1 MTSPYWAKLWI
12 EILDDPKVANMPD
25 WLFRKF
31 IIFVLAAKEYDHAG
45 LLQPVD
51 DLAWRIRSNVKE
63 TADALSA
70 LEQIGVTRATADG
83 WELINFVKRQER
95 EYSDTPEAIRQ
106 RRYREKHNNKE
117 NNNNNNIQTY
127 NNNKHNKKALHDNS
141 DTSIS
146 ISSSVSVSDSFS
158 DSDSL
163 TQSNIF
169 SLYQKEIGLI
179 TPMIAEDLKDAEKE
193 YPEDYVTDAIHEAVR
208 RNKRSW
214 GYIASILK
222 SWKAQGHK
230 SIGGRAA
237 NKLGVVD
244 IHATEDGR
252 NKYGEWETR

>member
-51 DLAWRIRSNVKE
+51 NLAWRIRSNVKE

-95 EYSDTPEAIRQ
+95 EYSDTPEAVRQ
-106 RRYREKHNNKE
+106 RRYREKH
-117 NNNNNNIQTY
+117 
-127 NNNKHNKKALHDNS
+127 HNEKPLQRNGD
-141 DTSIS
+141 IS
-146 ISSSVSVSDSFS
+146 VSVSTSVSDSFS

-163 TQSNIF
+163 TKPNIF
-169 SLYQKEIGLI
+169 NIYENTIGII
-179 TPMIAEDLKDAEKE
+179 TGPIADKLRLAEKE
-193 YPEDYVTDAIHEAVR
+193 YPELWVSRAFEISAEQ
-208 RNKRSW
+208 NKRSW
-214 GYIASILK
+214 AYVSAIMERWRNNGYDGDKKNGKKPADRRDSEE
-222 SWKAQGHK
+222 A
-230 SIGGRAA
+230 RA
-237 NKLGVVD
+237 
-244 IHATEDGR
+244 
-252 NKYGEWETR
+252 KYAEWER

>member
-31 IIFVLAAKEYDHAG
+31 IMFVLAAKEYDQAG
-45 LLQPVD
+45 LLRPVD

-63 TADALSA
+63 TTDALSA

-83 WELINFVKRQER
+83 WELVNFVKRQER

-106 RRYREKHNNKE
+106 RKHREKERDKE
-117 NNNNNNIQTY
+117 DVT
-127 NNNKHNKKALHDNS
+127 KKRDI
-141 DTSIS
+141 SIS
-146 ISSSVSVSDSFS
+146 VSSSVSDSIS

-163 TQSNIF
+163 THSNIF
-169 SLYQKEIGLI
+169 TLYQKEIGLI
-179 TPMIAEDLKDAEKE
+179 TPMIADDLKDAEKE
-193 YPEDYVTDAIHEAVR
+193 YTEDYIEDAIHEAVR

-222 SWKAQGHK
+222 TWKAQGHK
-230 SIGGRAA
+230 SIGGNGNGNHKVTDYHSTPA
-237 NKLGVVD
+237 G
-244 IHATEDGR
+244 IQ
-252 NKYGEWETR
+252 KYKEWETK